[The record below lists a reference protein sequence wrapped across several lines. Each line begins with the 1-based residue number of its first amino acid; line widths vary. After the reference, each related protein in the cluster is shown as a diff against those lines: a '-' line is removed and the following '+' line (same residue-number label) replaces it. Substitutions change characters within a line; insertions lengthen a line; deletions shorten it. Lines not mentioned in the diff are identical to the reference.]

1 MQSTLAFFLLQATPN
16 AVDAAPEITEVDVNV
31 LQLLM
36 EGGWYIMLPLALM
49 SLIGMYVFFER
60 HSLCGYFTPT
70 QTNTGT
76 KLCTGD
82 DV

>member
-1 MQSTLAFFLLQATPN
+1 MSSILLSFLLQVPN
-16 AVDAAPEITEVDVNV
+16 AATEVSTAEVSEVDVNV

-60 HSLCGYFTPT
+60 FFAIRKADNFYFFE
-70 QTNTGT
+70 GE
-76 KLCTGD
+76 
-82 DV
+82 